1 MVYNIRFGKIKGLEN
16 YSLRQVQVVV
26 VFEKKYILPRF
37 PNSIML
43 KFGFESLFY
52 IYHLL
57 ESKFD
62 KVLEKCIE

>member
-16 YSLRQVQVVV
+16 YSLRQVQGVV
-26 VFEKKYILPRF
+26 VFLKKNTFFQDFQTLL
-37 PNSIML
+37 L